1 MESKRNPWLAL
12 VVLCL
17 GFFVILLDTT
27 IVNVAIPTM
36 LDSLHASLDQI
47 LWVLN
52 AYLLTLA
59 VLLVTAGRIG
69 DIFGQRTLFVAGLAL
84 FTAASAACGL
94 SQDATQ
100 LVLARIVQGV
110 GAAVMS
116 PQALVLVTAIFPPA
130 RRGAALGIMGG
141 VTALASVAGP
151 TLGGLIV
158 TYLDW
163 RWIFFVNLPI
173 GLIGIALAFW
183 LVPDLRPGRR
193 HRLDL
198 GGVVLSTAALFAIVF
213 GLIEGQRYDWGAIT
227 GTAVTIPEVIGA
239 GIVLVGAFIAWERFQ
254 AEPLVPLSLFKN
266 RDYSVA
272 ALLSALSFFGMFG
285 FFLVTTIDFQSVLG
299 MSAVEAGLTSLP
311 ATLTIALVSPF
322 AGRLTDR
329 IGGRYV
335 LTFACL
341 AFAAGVGGVALVE
354 SSTSQWYDYSAPLML
369 LGIGMGCMI
378 APIMT
383 VAMHRI
389 EPAMAGA
396 ASGLLNTS
404 RQVGAAIGAA
414 VVGAVLQNQLLTAM
428 HDQAVTAT
436 AQLPPAFRQRF
447 IDGFA
452 AAASNGFSVGR
463 GQSGGATLP
472 AGLPPQ
478 SVALVERLIHE
489 VFINGFVAA
498 MRPSLAV
505 AAAGLIVGAIASLLI
520 STRRTQAAV
529 LQSAPAVEV
538 VAEPAA

>member
-84 FTAASAACGL
+84 FTAASVACGL

-354 SSTSQWYDYSAPLML
+354 SSTSQWYDYSAPLVL

-428 HDQAVTAT
+428 HDQAVTAS

-505 AAAGLIVGAIASLLI
+505 AAAGLIVGALASLLI